1 MAIKKHQDHSPRVR
15 GLKQETFS
23 KMTLSQRILNYI
35 QLMKPGILVLLVLEA
50 ATAMIVAA
58 GRSTSPGGLIGIV
71 VAGALSSGGS
81 AALNHYLERNKD
93 ILMSR
98 TDQRPVATHRIS
110 PTNALIFGLVSVASG
125 LIIAYTIFNALT
137 ALMILLGS
145 LSYIFL
151 YTLYLKPRTYWNI
164 VIGGIAG
171 VFPALAGWA
180 AAVDRIGWPSLFIG
194 ILVFLWTPPHFWG
207 LSLKFKEDY
216 ARSGYPMLS
225 VVKKQQEV
233 VKWIALSTI
242 PLLIF
247 SVLPL
252 VVRELGTFDSI
263 YYGTAILMGLA
274 FVVVDFRMLKNPTVE
289 NGFNAFLLSL
299 PYLFILFG
307 GMIISAIL

>member
-1 MAIKKHQDHSPRVR
+1 MKEELRQK
-15 GLKQETFS
+15 TFS
-23 KMTLSQRILNYI
+23 HTLSNYV

-50 ATAMIVAA
+50 ITAMIVAA
-58 GRSTSPGGLIGIV
+58 GRSTSPAGLGGIA

-93 ILMSR
+93 VLMSR
-98 TDQRPVATHRIS
+98 TDQRPVATRQIAPKS
-110 PTNALIFGLVSVASG
+110 ALVFGIVAIASG
-125 LIIAYTIFNALT
+125 LILADLLFNPLT
-137 ALMILLGS
+137 ALMISLGS

-194 ILVFLWTPPHFWG
+194 LLVFLWTPPHFWG

-225 VVKKQQEV
+225 VVKNQREV
-233 VKWIALSTI
+233 ITWIVFSTI

-247 SVLPL
+247 SLLPL
-252 VVRELGTFDSI
+252 AIHALGTFDII
-263 YYGTAILMGLA
+263 YYGIAVVMGLA
-274 FVVVDFRMLKNPTVE
+274 FILVDYRMLKNPTAK
-289 NGFNAFLLSL
+289 NGFNAFLISL
-299 PYLFILFG
+299 PYLFLLFG
-307 GMIISAIL
+307 GMIISAII